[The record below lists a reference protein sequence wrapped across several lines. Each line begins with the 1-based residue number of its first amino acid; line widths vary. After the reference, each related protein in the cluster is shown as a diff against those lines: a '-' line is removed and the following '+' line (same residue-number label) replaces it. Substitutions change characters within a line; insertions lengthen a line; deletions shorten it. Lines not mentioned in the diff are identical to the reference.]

1 MRVSL
6 CALMFALMNTQA
18 VAQTAAFPPAGQAK
32 VTFDRNRI
40 LTMQANGV
48 ADRSTGRLTTVD
60 DPVRVASISKLVVAL
75 GVMRLVE
82 AGKLDLD
89 ADVSI
94 KLGWSL
100 RNPAFPDKAVTL
112 RQLLS
117 HQSSLTDGADYLVPL
132 GERLQDRLSNPK
144 AWDAINAPGGYFRY
158 ANINFPVIASVMEKA
173 TGERFDKIMTRIVF
187 KPLKLDAGYNWS
199 GVSAAKVA
207 RAVVLY
213 DISGPVRRDDLRG
226 VLPPCLV
233 FTQADGKCDLSLYNI
248 GDNGALFSP
257 QGGMRISMRDL
268 ARIGQLLLRGGKGFL
283 KPASMKMLTTPQ
295 WRFNGSNG
303 ESEGGFFCRYALA
316 VQTLATS
323 SSGCKDDPFGD
334 ERPRIGHA
342 GEAYGLRSGLWVD
355 QLSGKG
361 IAFFTS
367 AVPDDEPKGKSAFS
381 RAEEVQI
388 QGEPGSPHK

>member
-1 MRVSL
+1 MRVGV
-6 CALMFALMNTQA
+6 CALMLALISIQA
-18 VAQTAAFPPAGQAK
+18 TAQAPAFPPAGQAK

-40 LTMQANGV
+40 LTAQASGV

-75 GVMRLVE
+75 GVMRLVD

-89 ADVSI
+89 ADVSRT
-94 KLGWSL
+94 LGWQL
-100 RNPAFPDKAVTL
+100 RNPAFPDKVITL
-112 RQLLS
+112 RLLLS

-144 AWDAINAPGGYFRY
+144 AWDSVNAPGSFFRY

-173 TGERFDKIMTRIVF
+173 TGERFDKIMTRTVF

-199 GVSAAKVA
+199 GSSAAKVA

-233 FTQADGKCDLSLYNI
+233 FTQADGKCDLATYQI

-268 ARIGQLLLRGGKGFL
+268 AKIGQLLLRGGKGFV
-283 KPASMKMLTTPQ
+283 KPSSIKVLTTPLWQ
-295 WRFNGSNG
+295 YDGRNGDI
-303 ESEGGFFCRYALA
+303 EGGFFCRYGLA
-316 VQTLATS
+316 VHSLATTS
-323 SSGCKDDPFGD
+323 AGCKDDPFGD
-334 ERPRIGHA
+334 GRMRIGHA

-355 QLSGKG
+355 PATGRG
-361 IAFFTS
+361 VAFFTS
-367 AVPDDEPKGKSAFS
+367 AVPDDEPKGVSAFT
-381 RAEEVQI
+381 RAEEAQLRDLPD
-388 QGEPGSPHK
+388 QPRK